1 MRRQPLTVLHF
12 TITTARGGVEE
23 HILLHL
29 QGLDR
34 RRFRPVLACP
44 PVLIPALGQDIPS
57 DVEVIPFDR
66 RSPNRMTAAFR
77 FCRILRQQ
85 RVDILH
91 SHMFQASRLASPL
104 GRMCGVPLIIETSH
118 GRESW
123 RKGIKANHAVDRFA
137 GRFVDRYIAVSNAI
151 ARYLVE
157 TKGLPEEKI
166 QVIHNGVDMNKFE
179 PSLSERLGMKKALGI
194 AEGDPVLL
202 VVGRLEPQKGHQ
214 ILLEA
219 MAKIRGEFP
228 DAKLICLGD
237 GALRGKLTE
246 STEKLS
252 LESAVRFVGFQ
263 NNVREWLA
271 MADISVLPSFYEG
284 LPLSAIESLAAGRP
298 MVATAVD
305 GTPEVVI
312 HEKTGLTVPP
322 GDPTAMAEAICR
334 LLRDPG
340 WAKQLAEVG
349 REYVISEFSLDR
361 FARKTQEFYLESLR
375 MISPRGYAEAGLSD
389 ARSELREAQ
398 ASESS
403 ATSDSETCSGV
414 SRKIPKTVQRLL
426 GSDRQ
431 KAQPRP
437 APRESSND

>member
-1 MRRQPLTVLHF
+1 MRGLPLSVLHF
-12 TITTARGGVEE
+12 TITTVRGGVEE

-34 RRFRPVLACP
+34 RCFRPLLACP
-44 PVLIPALGQDIPS
+44 PELIRALGQDIPS
-57 DVEVIPFDR
+57 DVQVIPFDR
-66 RSPNRMTAAFR
+66 REPNRMSAAFR

-104 GRMCGVPLIIETSH
+104 GRICGVPLIIETSH

-137 GRFVDRYIAVSNAI
+137 GGFVDRYIAVSQAI
-151 ARYLVE
+151 ARYLVD

-166 QVIHNGVDMNKFE
+166 QVIYNGVDMTKFA
-179 PSLSERLGMKKALGI
+179 PLLSARLGAKEALGI

-202 VVGRLEPQKGHQ
+202 AVGRLEPQKGHQ
-214 ILLEA
+214 VLLEA

-228 DAKLICLGD
+228 NAKLICLGD
-237 GALRGKLTE
+237 GALREKLTE
-246 STEKLS
+246 TTEELS
-252 LESAVRFVGFQ
+252 LENAVRFVGFQ

-271 MADISVLPSFYEG
+271 MADITVLPSFYEG

-334 LLRDPG
+334 LLRDPE

-349 REYVISEFSLDR
+349 REYVISQFSLDR

-375 MISPRGYAEAGLSD
+375 VISPRGYAEAGLSD
-389 ARSELREAQ
+389 ARSELREPQ
-398 ASESS
+398 ASESN
-403 ATSDSETCSGV
+403 AISDSETCSGA
-414 SRKIPKTVQRLL
+414 SRKVGKTVQQLL
-426 GSDRQ
+426 GSEGRI
-431 KAQPRP
+431 
-437 APRESSND
+437 ESPELSND